1 MGVTMEG
8 LANLLAEI
16 ESMRP
21 TLIVHP
27 DDEQGVREAIDKL
40 GWDTIAPRIE
50 VTQLARPGQVYMFRG
65 ARWPAVNLGEV

>member
-16 ESMRP
+16 EAMRP

-27 DDEQGVREAIDKL
+27 EDEAGVREAINKL
-40 GWDTIAPRIE
+40 GWDTVAPKIE
-50 VTQLARPGQVYMFRG
+50 VTQLAQPGQVYMFRG
-65 ARWPAVNLGEV
+65 AKWPPVNLGEV